1 MKNNKDNI
9 RCFKFFGK
17 FAWQNDK
24 KYYAFLILNIIVNS
38 LSPFVTILGTQYL
51 IDEIADESKRNM
63 FWIVFWVAFICIG
76 SFICSNL
83 KKWTGEN
90 ISPISDTTIM
100 SSAGAQCEHTNH
112 VSTQIPYAVTVAVIS
127 FITYIIAGALQK
139 AAGLGWLALP
149 IGIILMVATVV
160 GIKVL
165 TAGKEVAE

>member
-63 FWIVFWVAFICIG
+63 FWMYRPPKVRPKNLTIG
-76 SFICSNL
+76 GRYF
-83 KKWTGEN
+83 
-90 ISPISDTTIM
+90 
-100 SSAGAQCEHTNH
+100 
-112 VSTQIPYAVTVAVIS
+112 Y
-127 FITYIIAGALQK
+127 
-139 AAGLGWLALP
+139 
-149 IGIILMVATVV
+149 
-160 GIKVL
+160 
-165 TAGKEVAE
+165 GKIQL